1 MRIRR
6 LSYSICLVV
15 LLALTLSACNLN
27 ISRTKPN
34 SFLWSGGVVYYR
46 CTENG
51 NTTFMGE
58 VQRVVVL
65 GKAVRVDPDTFKVV
79 EPKGRCETSAAR

>member
-1 MRIRR
+1 MSVRR
-6 LSYSICLVV
+6 FTTITCCTF

-46 CTENG
+46 CTDNG
-51 NTTFMGE
+51 TTTFMGE

-79 EPKGRCETSAAR
+79 ELKGRCETSAAR